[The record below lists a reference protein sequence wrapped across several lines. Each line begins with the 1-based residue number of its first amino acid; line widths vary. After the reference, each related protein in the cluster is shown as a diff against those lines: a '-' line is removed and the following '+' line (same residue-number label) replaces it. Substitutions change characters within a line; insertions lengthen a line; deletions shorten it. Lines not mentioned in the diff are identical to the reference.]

1 MDWVFDLPL
10 IVSGPV
16 LLVLLCGYSVGG
28 LALFRRRVL
37 PALRFKA
44 DESTFGA
51 GMVSSIMVFYGLSM
65 ALVSVNVWESYQR
78 AQEITSQ
85 EATALN
91 LIYRDV
97 TSYPEPY
104 RSQLQN
110 LLAEY
115 THYVIYDA
123 WPLQRKGIVPRKG
136 LDHMTYFQ
144 KMLTSFEPK
153 TEGQK
158 ILAAE
163 SFSAFNRLIEARR
176 ERLDSVNAHL
186 PAVFWAVVILGAIIS
201 LTSAFFFPIEDERVH
216 AVQVLLLTVF
226 IGLVIFLILALDRP
240 YRGDLGVGPEPY
252 QLLYEQLMRH

>member
-1 MDWVFDLPL
+1 MTWVFDLPL
-10 IVSGPV
+10 IVSGPA
-16 LLVLLCGYSVGG
+16 LLLLLLAFSLGG
-28 LALFRRRVL
+28 LAFFRRRVL
-37 PALRFKA
+37 PTLRFKP

-65 ALVSVNVWESYQR
+65 ALVSVNVWESYQK
-78 AQEITSQ
+78 AQDIVSG

-104 RSQLQN
+104 RSQLQKV
-110 LLAEY
+110 LAEY
-115 THYVIYDA
+115 TRNVIDEA
-123 WPLQRKGIVPRKG
+123 WPTQRRGQVPRHG
-136 LDHMTYFQ
+136 LEYMTFFQ

-163 SFSAFNRLIEARR
+163 TFSAYNRLIEARR
-176 ERLDSVNAHL
+176 ERLDSVSIHL
-186 PAVFWAVVILGAIIS
+186 PGVFWCVVILGAFIS
-201 LTSAFFFPIEDERVH
+201 LTSAFFFPIDDERVH

-240 YRGDLGVGPEPY
+240 YRGDLGVSPEPY
-252 QLLYEQLMRH
+252 QLLYDQLMHH

>member
-1 MDWVFDLPL
+1 MTWVFDLPL
-10 IVSGPV
+10 IVSGPI
-16 LLVLLCGYSVGG
+16 LLLLLMAFSLGG
-28 LALFRRRVL
+28 LAFFRRRVL
-37 PALRFKA
+37 PRLRFKQ

-65 ALVSVNVWESYQR
+65 ALVSVNVWESYQK
-78 AQEITSQ
+78 AQEIASG

-104 RSQLQN
+104 RSQLQK
-110 LLAEY
+110 LLSDY
-115 THYVIYDA
+115 VDYVIKEA
-123 WPLQRKGIVPRKG
+123 WPLQRKGIVPHQG
-136 LDHMTYFQ
+136 LDYMTYFQ
-144 KMLTSFEPK
+144 RMLTSFEPK

-163 SFSAFNRLIEARR
+163 ALSAYNRLIEARR
-176 ERLDSVNAHL
+176 QRLDSVNTHL
-186 PAVFWAVVILGAIIS
+186 PGVFWCVVIFGAIIS
-201 LTSAFFFPIEDERVH
+201 LISAFFFPIDDERVH
-216 AVQVLLLTVF
+216 AVQVGLLTVF

-252 QLLYEQLMRH
+252 QLLQEQLMHP